1 MNEKLAMQESRHE
14 QNIWLWKGLAM
25 NKSRYNKSRYEISLY
40 TNLAMKISLWKNLAM
55 KSRYIKNGLKTVV
68 KKNSV
73 GVKTPCEI
81 FFLRISNTLGNQ
93 HGDAALFRTV
103 FATALESSGGK
114 NRGSFHASFHTKSRY
129 ENLAMKSRYE
139 ISLWKNLAM
148 KFRYGKSRYEK
159 SRYQISLYK
168 NLAMKKSRYD
178 PQISLWKNL
187 AMTP

>member
-1 MNEKLAMQESRHE
+1 MTL
-14 QNIWLWKGLAM
+14 
-25 NKSRYNKSRYEISLY
+25 KSRYEKISLWATNLAMKKSRYKKSRYEISLY

-55 KSRYIKNGLKTVV
+55 KSRYMKNGVKTVV
-68 KKNSV
+68 KKYSV

-114 NRGSFHASFHTKSRY
+114 FRGSFHASFHTKSRY

-139 ISLWKNLAM
+139 ISL
-148 KFRYGKSRYEK
+148 
-159 SRYQISLYK
+159 
-168 NLAMKKSRYD
+168 
-178 PQISLWKNL
+178 
-187 AMTP
+187 